1 MKTLKVGAVS
11 LNQTPLDWVHNLTN
25 LTNAIQTARREQVSI
40 LCCPELCI
48 TGYGCEDMFLS
59 TATQEMALNL
69 LHELVLLTKN
79 IIVSVGLPILLNNAL
94 YNTVCLISNQ
104 KILGFVAKQNLAN
117 DGVHYEHR
125 WFKPWPSGVQLEIEL
140 YDNVYP
146 IGDCIFDFTDFRL
159 GFEICEDA
167 WVANRTGISLVERGV
182 DIILNPSASHF
193 ALGKSAVRKRLISEG
208 ARLCKTG
215 YLYANLL
222 GNEAGRIIYDGDTF
236 ILSNDQILASGPRF
250 SFQDQIL
257 ITAVLDLAS
266 QNSYL
271 KGNNISLLSPTWEEG
286 PSKKEE
292 EFSRAIALG
301 LFDYLRKSKSRGFV
315 LNLSGGA
322 DSAACASLVYLMIQ
336 LGLQSLGQKKFQEK
350 LWFIFNENNEKL
362 VDPNQLMP
370 TLLYCLYQ
378 QTENN
383 SEATWDAAYFL
394 AKSLNIPIAQLS
406 IDGVVKAY
414 TDMIKPLISRPLN
427 WVDDDISLQNI
438 QARVRSPSVWLL
450 ANLMD
455 AIVLC
460 TSNRS
465 EASVGYATMDGDTSG
480 GLCPI
485 AGIGKSFILHWL
497 KWLEQ
502 TGVTQVGPIL
512 GLKKVNAQ
520 TPTAELRPLGNQQT
534 DETDL
539 MPYQWLD
546 LIEQLF
552 VRDKLSPLQIFS
564 LINLQYPTESST
576 LIATY
581 IERFFKYWSINQWK
595 RERLAPAFHIDDHS
609 VDPKTWGRFPIL
621 SGGFAMEL
629 KTLRKHVKELEKE
642 KR

>member
-11 LNQTPLDWVHNLTN
+11 LNQIPLDWDHNRTN
-25 LTNAIQTARREQVSI
+25 ISHAIQNARREQVAI

-59 TATQEMALNL
+59 TATQEMALAV
-69 LHELVLLTKN
+69 LHELVPLTEN
-79 IIVSVGLPILLNNAL
+79 IIVSVGVPILFNHVL
-94 YNTVCLISNQ
+94 YNTACLMSNQ

-117 DGVHYEHR
+117 DGVHYESR
-125 WFKPWPSGVQLEIEL
+125 WFKPWPAGVQLEIEL
-140 YDNVYP
+140 QDKVYP
-146 IGDCIFDFTDFRL
+146 IGDCIFDFKEFCL

-167 WVANRTGISLVERGV
+167 WVANRTGLSLVERGV

-193 ALGKSAVRKRLISEG
+193 ALGKSAIRKRLIAEG

-222 GNEAGRIIYDGDTF
+222 GNEAGRMIYDGDTF
-236 ILSNDQILASGPRF
+236 ILSNDQVLASGPRF

-257 ITAVLDLAS
+257 TTAVLTLAS
-266 QNSYL
+266 QNTYAGS
-271 KGNNISLLSPTWEEG
+271 NNIVPIPPTWEEG
-286 PSKKEE
+286 PFKKEE
-292 EFSRAIALG
+292 EFTRAISLG

-322 DSAACASLVYLMIQ
+322 DSAACASLVYLMVQ
-336 LGLQSLGQKKFQEK
+336 LGLESLGQKQFQEK
-350 LWFIFNENNEKL
+350 LKFIFTKNNENPKKL
-362 VDPNQLMP
+362 VEPNQLLP
-370 TLLYCLYQ
+370 SLLYCLYQ

-383 SEATWDAAYFL
+383 SEVTWDAAVSL
-394 AKSLNIPIAQLS
+394 AKALNIPIATLS

-414 TDMIKPLISRPLN
+414 SDMIKPLIGRSLN
-427 WVDDDISLQNI
+427 WVEDDISLQNI
-438 QARVRSPSVWLL
+438 QARVRSPSIWLL
-450 ANLMD
+450 ANLKNS
-455 AIVLC
+455 IVLC

-485 AGIGKSFILHWL
+485 AGIDKSFILNWL
-497 KWLEQ
+497 KWLEH
-502 TGVTQVGPIL
+502 TGVSGVGPIL

-539 MPYQWLD
+539 MPYHWLD

-552 VRDKLSPLQIFS
+552 VRDKLSPLQIFAILS
-564 LINLQYPTESST
+564 SQHPTESPT
-576 LIATY
+576 VIATY
-581 IERFFKYWSINQWK
+581 IERFFKNWSINQWK
-595 RERLAPAFHIDDHS
+595 RERFAPAFHIDDHS
-609 VDPKTWGRFPIL
+609 VDPKTWCRFPIL
-621 SGGFAMEL
+621 SGGFAVEL
-629 KTLRKHVKELEKE
+629 KALWELIS
-642 KR
+642 